1 MLPGTNV
8 TRASQLGVG
17 AAAGPSPGPIYLPK
31 KVGGVG
37 AQVLSNCATEP
48 RVLIGTGPRWEAA
61 KGAAIGPGPGAYALP
76 PAPRGPVFTIRSR
89 TVFGSENFNT
99 ASGNPGPGTHT
110 RLETAQTR
118 RKNAPAFSMRPRRAP
133 GAVPEPTPAPGHT
146 QSVRAAIE
154 PVADSQK
161 PNIPGM
167 LFGSGA
173 RAPSAKAV
181 TGDVGPGEY
190 NVSNVDAIAGYP
202 TAPKFTLAW
211 RHPPPKPMT
220 ADAEFKNLPR
230 GLGKQVVSTSK
241 TAPSF
246 SLGARCKF
254 AGYTK
259 SG

>member
-1 MLPGTNV
+1 MPVAGMNV
-8 TRASQLGVG
+8 TRASELGVG
-17 AAAGPSPGPIYLPK
+17 EHTGPSPGPIYLPK
-31 KVGGVG
+31 KVGGIG
-37 AQVLSNCATEP
+37 AQVLSNVSTEP
-48 RVLIGTGPRWEAA
+48 RVLIGTGPRWAKADAA
-61 KGAAIGPGPGAYALP
+61 QPGPGPGAYSLP

-110 RLETAQTR
+110 RLETVQTR

-133 GAVPEPTPAPGHT
+133 GAMPEPTPAPGHT

-190 NVSNVDAIAGYP
+190 DVSDMRMIAGKP
-202 TAPKFTLAW
+202 NAPKFSIKW
-211 RHPPPKPMT
+211 RHPPPKPAA

-241 TAPSF
+241 TAPAF
-246 SLGARCKF
+246 SLGARTKF
-254 AGYTK
+254 AGYK
-259 SG
+259 K

>member
-1 MLPGTNV
+1 M
-8 TRASQLGVG
+8 
-17 AAAGPSPGPIYLPK
+17 
-31 KVGGVG
+31 
-37 AQVLSNCATEP
+37 
-48 RVLIGTGPRWEAA
+48 LIGTGARWAKAEATHA
-61 KGAAIGPGPGAYALP
+61 GPGPGAYSLP

-99 ASGNPGPGTHT
+99 AAGNPGPGTHP
-110 RLETAQTR
+110 RLETSQTR
-118 RKNAPAFSMRPRRAP
+118 RANAPAFSMRPRRAP
-133 GAVPEPTPAPGHT
+133 GAIQEPTPAPGHT
-146 QSVRAAIE
+146 QSVRPAID
-154 PVADSQK
+154 PVADSKK

-167 LFGSGA
+167 KFGSSV
-173 RAPSAKAV
+173 RPDLVKPV

-190 NVSNVDAIAGYP
+190 DVSNVDGIAGYP